1 MPGPETFVGQRRT
14 ALFDEQRP
22 RLLGLA
28 YRMLGAVSEAE
39 VVLDVTRVRWSA
51 GYLPEVQ
58 DPETA
63 LTTLV
68 TRLAMD
74 RMRLLRAARQG
85 YSGFWL
91 PEPVPCRSRDDEPLS
106 LELLAA
112 MERLSPLERAAYVLR
127 VVLGRP
133 YPEVADVLGRRLAAV
148 RQLVRRARVH
158 LGDAATPDE
167 ADRTRHEV
175 VVRRLAAACRSAS
188 LGALVD
194 VLGPDVVLLSDE
206 GRRGPVRA
214 GPVVGRDR
222 VARSVVAV
230 LRRLPRGALADV
242 ETFNGA
248 TGVVLRM
255 CQAPVCVLAVRVDTD
270 HVASILL
277 VANPRKLTALNAR
290 VAPTAIV

>member
-1 MPGPETFVGQRRT
+1 M
-14 ALFDEQRP
+14 
-22 RLLGLA
+22 
-28 YRMLGAVSEAE
+28 
-39 VVLDVTRVRWSA
+39 
-51 GYLPEVQ
+51 
-58 DPETA
+58 
-63 LTTLV
+63 
-68 TRLAMD
+68 
-74 RMRLLRAARQG
+74 
-85 YSGFWL
+85 
-91 PEPVPCRSRDDEPLS
+91 
-106 LELLAA
+106 ELLAA

-127 VVLGRP
+127 VVLARP
-133 YPEVADVLGRRLAAV
+133 YPEVADVLGRRLPAV

-158 LGDAATPDE
+158 LGDAATRDP
-167 ADRTRHEV
+167 ADAPVMRSSSAGSLRPV
-175 VVRRLAAACRSAS
+175 GRVARCPRRGS
-188 LGALVD
+188 GAGRRPAERR
-194 VLGPDVVLLSDE
+194 GP
-206 GRRGPVRA
+206 RGPVRA